1 MEGNPFI
8 GLMLITV
15 LALLVPILASRLRR
29 VQIPIVV
36 GEILAGMAIGHSGL
50 NLVEPTATLDFLS
63 EFGFAFLMFLSGL
76 EVDFNLLTPDLT
88 QKNDTPFWRRP
99 LPISLLIFLGTLAL
113 AFGISM
119 GLEDAGMVE
128 SPLLMGLILST
139 TSLGVVVPV
148 LKEKGILNGRYG
160 QALLVSASISDFAT
174 LLLLTVVI
182 AFNRRGLT
190 LDLLLI
196 PALLAIFGVLAR
208 ISQQVSSDSWLIRLL
223 NELSSATAQL
233 RVRGAFALMV
243 AWVVL
248 AEALGVELILGAF
261 LAGAIAGLLDDE
273 ADVAAQEKLDGIG
286 YGFFIPVFFI
296 MVGAEFDL
304 SALLS
309 SPQAML
315 LVPILLIA
323 SFAVKL
329 IPGLLLR
336 LNFDWRQTIAGGI
349 LLSSRLSLVIA
360 ASAIAV
366 GIGAISEEVN
376 AATVLLAVITCTL
389 SPSIFNRLIAKPEE
403 ERREGVIIV
412 GTDQMVPLLA
422 RRLRAEGEEVE
433 IVSTRE
439 AAQEGYFKDEGE
451 VVYGDPADESV
462 LAQANAESAEGLVAL
477 CTDAGETRR
486 VLRVARERFQ
496 IPILVARVG
505 DVEGMKSLREEGVRV
520 VQPAIA
526 TAIALQGALWYPTT
540 FDLLVDQEDG
550 VEVRDAIMNNADL
563 RGSRIRG
570 LRLPGNALVLSIRR
584 DGSVLVPDGET
595 RLKIGDRV
603 GVIGSHEAVE
613 DTIEFF
619 RGRGMGVRSAGNE
632 SIGVRISTGD

>member
-76 EVDFNLLTPDLT
+76 EVDFNLLTRDLT
-88 QKNDTPFWRRP
+88 QKNDTPSWRRP